1 MGAPPV
7 NRPTGFTYLRQVLMT
22 GFLAQR
28 VCQQVIGLE
37 PELSRQKPQHLLWD
51 DLAGGKKPS
60 RVAQSTQL

>member
-1 MGAPPV
+1 
-7 NRPTGFTYLRQVLMT
+7 MT